1 MEEEAPGKFRAPS
14 EQPPPPA
21 SQVLLEQRPAAA
33 PAAPT
38 PTSTP
43 PLVLKLAQVARDTII
58 PRGAAPAVPDAGEVE
73 AWQQLLAREPADTWE
88 SWWVPRLCEL
98 MRFIRASEKHGPGG
112 SFVIA
117 GPRALLKRS
126 SPKDP
131 HATALILDEMLG
143 KFPTKLETPEK
154 RARKARAAWIQ
165 ERANELATAEM
176 ARRGST
182 KWSSKDEVDVK
193 EQAEIEWEQRN
204 SKAAVAA

>member
-1 MEEEAPGKFRAPS
+1 M
-14 EQPPPPA
+14 
-21 SQVLLEQRPAAA
+21 
-33 PAAPT
+33 
-38 PTSTP
+38 
-43 PLVLKLAQVARDTII
+43 LKLAQVARDTII